1 MKKNRKLH
9 EANVKRRR
17 MIADKR
23 VEKKISAK
31 ALQPRPET
39 LNETNDTGFFVANGI
54 PEADLI
60 SEPTPKVPIQRLKKD
75 VRQIS
80 ASQNEEPAVELPVPI
95 NPQSEAPMEEDDGL
109 KVEELM
115 DDMPLDSSMSVKV
128 EFVDE
133 GSNEE
138 TAPVE
143 VTPEKE
149 EEVRSNTTSLIEIRP
164 STMHNNDVLNR
175 LKEENRQLK
184 FANLHLQV
192 KTFCITLT
200 TSFER
205 SPFCSLIL
213 SFSCNL

>member
-1 MKKNRKLH
+1 
-9 EANVKRRR
+9 

-31 ALQPRPET
+31 TLQPRPENT
-39 LNETNDTGFFVANGI
+39 ALNETNDTGFFVANGI

-60 SEPTPKVPIQRLKKD
+60 SKPTPKVPIQRLKKD

-80 ASQNEEPAVELPVPI
+80 APQNEEPAVELLVPI

-128 EFVDE
+128 EFIDE
-133 GSNEE
+133 GTNEQ

-149 EEVRSNTTSLIEIRP
+149 EEVRSNTTNLIEIRP
-164 STMHNNDVLNR
+164 STMQNSDVLTR

-192 KTFCITLT
+192 RTFYITLT

-205 SPFCSLIL
+205 PRFCSFIW